1 MKKTRLTKS
10 NPFKNFILTPILII
24 IYIGMFYLTYLCIRD
39 YYGYTNLFWGI
50 KYLVYAFWL
59 LNILHLI
66 GFLLAKFQVL
76 RQKFWEHIT
85 NPYTYFR
92 ELPSDFGVGV
102 TSILLILQ

>member
-59 LNILHLI
+59 LNISSISPKILGTYHKSLY
-66 GFLLAKFQVL
+66 LFQ
-76 RQKFWEHIT
+76 R
-85 NPYTYFR
+85 
-92 ELPSDFGVGV
+92 
-102 TSILLILQ
+102 TSF